1 MLVFSTKLFV
11 KELLTDEIFINKAIA
26 WVKGGKN
33 YYFGEFEWNE
43 KEEFSVS
50 SSDEKQKFTINRYSD
65 AVVVHLVNI
74 DEKIIWT
81 SDFVLTKKN
90 GKRILASFLYNDAVD
105 MSVRLPEQFNRPY
118 LLKQIVAEGFGELVY
133 PSVINSTF

>member
-33 YYFGEFEWNE
+33 YHFGDFEWEE

-50 SSDEKQKFTINRYSD
+50 SSDAKQKSTINRYSD
-65 AVVVHLVNI
+65 AVVVHLVNT

-90 GKRILASFLYNDAVD
+90 G
-105 MSVRLPEQFNRPY
+105 
-118 LLKQIVAEGFGELVY
+118 
-133 PSVINSTF
+133 